1 MSAQHGC
8 VDDFCRKLFAKHL
21 INPFSLGA
29 NLLLSVV
36 GMSPVALLLGVALF
50 ESTLAKHVGQ
60 QRRVRK
66 LAPAKWHPYCMN
78 GEDTVLEHARIVVD
92 ANGAEDDAG
101 TSLLRREAELMRV
114 DEGADQKQAARAD
127 CLLMAF
133 SCDEHKTAAVCES
146 HKVNSGSDAFRC
158 SWKPCCQAAPL
169 DFTVSLEEFGQ
180 LLQGTPVGEV
190 SPVDVSKALAR
201 LRLAARD
208 SPSTA
213 IHRLD
218 STGSGFLRRG
228 EFTDALHALPCAFSA
243 EERHQVAS
251 LFAPPGDLQWVC
263 YPLFLQCLA
272 DSDETRSDPWAGAP
286 GELVRRSRTDMKLG
300 MTNAGGLQLKLKGL
314 FSVAP
319 YKYLVV
325 AWDQRKSAYEAWEAS
340 GLHTRF
346 FSEGEVSAGVEL
358 LEDVVRQNEDMRSWW
373 RDDELPPLPPLE
385 LCGGS
390 VGSAQ
395 RRTCPGRD
403 VVFPPRVSGYKPY
416 GTLELAGPL
425 LFYLHSRR
433 LKHAQCF
440 KDVVDI
446 GAGHGRTAA
455 WLTNAWGFQVRAFD
469 VVLPESPEFSVE
481 MFDGRQL
488 PLENKSVDCA
498 LFSFVLHHCRHFEL
512 QRALL
517 QEAARVSR
525 SWIAV
530 CEDTP
535 EESVHWK
542 GTRGHDHLGQ
552 FNSANDWMKMFDRIG
567 LKLLRRGRL
576 WEGPR
581 KGPSPYFCTRSFFIL
596 EVPADL
602 CPLPATGPAIPEALT
617 GRDLVGVAA
626 TGSGKTLAYLLPLLL
641 RILSAG
647 TPTGAFGLVLLPT
660 RELALQVASCAEA
673 LIGPGEQDGVLED
686 FRSARGSIHHG
697 AFTCKVKLQLG
708 SMWFPYLQDGLGQTS
723 SDGDGVGFEKQ
734 SDDEL
739 SRISIVSIFGGAS
752 RWEQQHQ
759 LQHGRKWRDCQLPGH
774 AWVIA
779 ATPGRLLDLVCS
791 EMDEGAMLEEGL
803 GDQLDA
809 VARRAAPLRQ
819 TLFFSATWSED
830 KVGKP
835 AACFCRQ
842 IPVILRIGSGDSAED
857 SLRQSSL
864 ANRTS
869 SASSERLQNLAAF
882 ASATLQLGRQAPRI
896 LVATDVLGR
905 GIDLPNVTHVFV
917 YDMPGCIED
926 YVHRIGRTARGL
938 DGQGKSIT
946 FFEFAPCELAHH
958 LAETSQ
964 HIPVELQRIVE
975 EVASGSRAPGKKTRT
990 SQGETNDQQTAG
1002 RADLATPEE
1011 LGDWNAGGYRL
1022 FSFWSSGFGTAMNA
1036 LSTRESKAQDT
1047 GWLVFGSAGV
1057 LYTDRGPGRWKLEEE
1072 HMLVNFGTLDL
1083 RLTLRKIWNGRKHPN
1098 FLAEDSNLME
1108 AGVSLSGWVQR
1119 SRTVLKTDHRAAV
1132 ISPGETKMLDV
1143 LAPRKGAKN
1152 QLACVA
1158 GARVQAGAA
1167 VGRVETMHKASAPQA
1182 ARLVTTTMPAQPAH
1196 PTHAAH
1202 AAHAAHTTHSQLRA
1216 EKELLTEEA
1225 SEAKA
1230 ESTALRGQ
1238 LKTLEARCEKQALQV
1253 AELSLEP
1260 AQIVRRLQGEVAF
1273 LENRVL
1279 EQQAALEVG
1288 AKKAELTLRAELDV
1302 KSHEVVTLRRTME
1315 ARENEVRR
1323 YQQELEAIIAEL
1335 SVLRGVASFICRGS
1349 IPPTDDVYL
1358 RTSFAVSCSVLTC
1371 TVDGA
1376 TIS

>member
-1 MSAQHGC
+1 MAR
-8 VDDFCRKLFAKHL
+8 DAKR
-21 INPFSLGA
+21 PLGWR
-29 NLLLSVV
+29 
-36 GMSPVALLLGVALF
+36 
-50 ESTLAKHVGQ
+50 TW
-60 QRRVRK
+60 R
-66 LAPAKWHPYCMN
+66 
-78 GEDTVLEHARIVVD
+78 
-92 ANGAEDDAG
+92 
-101 TSLLRREAELMRV
+101 
-114 DEGADQKQAARAD
+114 ARA
-127 CLLMAF
+127 
-133 SCDEHKTAAVCES
+133 
-146 HKVNSGSDAFRC
+146 
-158 SWKPCCQAAPL
+158 
-169 DFTVSLEEFGQ
+169 
-180 LLQGTPVGEV
+180 
-190 SPVDVSKALAR
+190 
-201 LRLAARD
+201 
-208 SPSTA
+208 
-213 IHRLD
+213 
-218 STGSGFLRRG
+218 
-228 EFTDALHALPCAFSA
+228 
-243 EERHQVAS
+243 QVAHGHEAWDDKCWRTTAKAKGS
-251 LFAPPGDLQWVC
+251 LQRGTVFCAHVED
-263 YPLFLQCLA
+263 PLAWQ
-272 DSDETRSDPWAGAP
+272 
-286 GELVRRSRTDMKLG
+286 RT
-300 MTNAGGLQLKLKGL
+300 GL
-314 FSVAP
+314 

-602 CPLPATGPAIPEALT
+602 CPLPATGPVGLSSCGCLPARGATAHQREVLTDDERQGLLQAAMEADPIGAEIIGNIRDRWLSCAQDGSEADTTLSTFSQLKLPSRLQRNLQLQGISRPSPVQCEAIPEALT

-673 LIGPGEQDGVLED
+673 LIGPGE
-686 FRSARGSIHHG
+686 
-697 AFTCKVKLQLG
+697 
-708 SMWFPYLQDGLGQTS
+708 QDGLGQTS

-791 EMDEGAMLEEGL
+791 EMDEGRHPLQSVRVLVLDEGDRMLEEGL

-864 ANRTS
+864 ANRNIHQIVEVFDAEESEEEREERKLSRLLELLRLELQFTRPDQVDRGEDGDS
-869 SASSERLQNLAAF
+869 LRKALVFCMTKKFAETLVAKLRASGCPAVAVHGNKTQTERLQNLAAF
-882 ASATLQLGRQAPRI
+882 ASATLQAPRI

-946 FFEFAPCELAHH
+946 FFEFAPCVPKLAEELAHH

-1011 LGDWNAGGYRL
+1011 LGDWNAGGYR
-1022 FSFWSSGFGTAMNA
+1022 SWMIAMNA

-1119 SRTVLKTDHRAAV
+1119 STKTYKFQEPNR
-1132 ISPGETKMLDV
+1132 
-1143 LAPRKGAKN
+1143 
-1152 QLACVA
+1152 
-1158 GARVQAGAA
+1158 
-1167 VGRVETMHKASAPQA
+1167 
-1182 ARLVTTTMPAQPAH
+1182 
-1196 PTHAAH
+1196 
-1202 AAHAAHTTHSQLRA
+1202 SQ
-1216 EKELLTEEA
+1216 
-1225 SEAKA
+1225 
-1230 ESTALRGQ
+1230 
-1238 LKTLEARCEKQALQV
+1238 
-1253 AELSLEP
+1253 
-1260 AQIVRRLQGEVAF
+1260 
-1273 LENRVL
+1273 
-1279 EQQAALEVG
+1279 
-1288 AKKAELTLRAELDV
+1288 D
-1302 KSHEVVTLRRTME
+1302 
-1315 ARENEVRR
+1315 
-1323 YQQELEAIIAEL
+1323 
-1335 SVLRGVASFICRGS
+1335 
-1349 IPPTDDVYL
+1349 
-1358 RTSFAVSCSVLTC
+1358 
-1371 TVDGA
+1371 
-1376 TIS
+1376 